1 MLEVATEEEHA
12 LTEHGS
18 FDYGS
23 VYSSLYAK
31 FPQESRRV
39 DRSELTLVKVDQ
51 GSHETSDPAISDV
64 VLRLVTG
71 GTLSHSSVNCGNGR
85 TALSGRK
92 GSFYLA
98 PADAVAEW
106 KGEGRHQLLLIAVP
120 RTRLETLTG
129 IEDCNRDTDPLAPL
143 YGREVCDPA
152 LATFMERIWDE
163 SKGASPGAPL
173 IIEGLLMTLLGS
185 LVRAAGS
192 AEDMPTSG
200 VAPLEADR
208 LARVVD
214 FVDAHLK
221 DPILI
226 EDLAKEAC
234 LSQYH
239 FCRRFRASMNT
250 SPHAF
255 VTARRIEIGRQM
267 LSDGNKTLAEIA
279 FNCGFSSQ
287 AHFTTQFKAHIGQ
300 PPGAYRARV
309 RG

>member
-1 MLEVATEEEHA
+1 MFGTAAQREHA
-12 LTEHGS
+12 RSQNGP

-23 VYSSLYAK
+23 VYGSVYAK
-31 FPQESRRV
+31 FPQESRRA
-39 DRSELTLVKVDQ
+39 DKSELSLVRVDQ

-71 GTLSHSSVNCGNGR
+71 GTLSHSSVDCGNGR
-85 TALSGRK
+85 TTLSGRK

-98 PADAVAEW
+98 PSNAVAEW

-120 RTRLETLTG
+120 EMRLKTLTG
-129 IEDCNRDTDPLAPL
+129 MNEGDVAADPLASL
-143 YGREVCDPA
+143 YGREVCNPA
-152 LATFMERIWDE
+152 LASLMERLWNE
-163 SKGASPGAPL
+163 SGAAAPEAPL
-173 IIEGLLMTLLGS
+173 VIEGLLMMLLGS
-185 LVRAAGS
+185 LIRTAGS
-192 AEDMPTSG
+192 ADSPPAGG

-208 LARVVD
+208 LSRVVD
-214 FVDAHLK
+214 FIDAHLG
-221 DPILI
+221 DSLLI
-226 EDLAKEAC
+226 EDLARVAC

-255 VTARRIEIGRQM
+255 VTARRVVVSRQM
-267 LSDGNKTLAEIA
+267 LSDSDRTLTEIA
-279 FNCGFSSQ
+279 LACGFSNQ

-300 PPGAYRARV
+300 PPGAYRASI

>member
-1 MLEVATEEEHA
+1 MLGTATEREHA
-12 LTEHGS
+12 QSQERS
-18 FDYGS
+18 PDYRS
-23 VYSSLYAK
+23 VYGNLYAK

-39 DRSELTLVKVDQ
+39 DRSRLSLVKVDQ

-71 GTLSHSSVNCGNGR
+71 GALSHSSVDCGNGR
-85 TALSGRK
+85 TTLSGRK

-98 PADAVAEW
+98 PADAVADW

-120 RTRLETLTG
+120 EARLKTLTG
-129 IEDCNRDTDPLAPL
+129 MDDGHGATDLLAPL

-152 LATFMERIWDE
+152 LANFMERLWDE
-163 SKGASPGAPL
+163 SGSTAPGVPL
-173 IIEGLLMTLLGS
+173 MVEGLLMTLLAS

-192 AEDMPTSG
+192 TEELPVGG

-208 LARVVD
+208 LARVVE
-214 FVDAHLK
+214 FIDAHLG

-226 EDLAKEAC
+226 DDLAKVAC

-255 VTARRIEIGRQM
+255 VTARRVVLGRQM
-267 LSDGNKTLAEIA
+267 LSDSERTLAEIA
-279 FNCGFSSQ
+279 FACGFSSQ
-287 AHFTTQFKAHIGQ
+287 AHFTTQFKAHMGQ
-300 PPGAYRARV
+300 PPGAYRASV
-309 RG
+309 NG

>member
-1 MLEVATEEEHA
+1 MLETATQREHA
-12 LTEHGS
+12 PAPDGS
-18 FDYGS
+18 FDYRS

-39 DRSELTLVKVDQ
+39 DRSELSLVKVDQ

-64 VLRLVTG
+64 VLRLVTAG
-71 GTLSHSSVNCGNGR
+71 ALTHSSVDCGNGR

-98 PADAVAEW
+98 PSDAVAEW

-120 RTRLETLTG
+120 EARLKTLTG
-129 IEDCNRDTDPLAPL
+129 MDDGDGSPDPLASL
-143 YGREVCDPA
+143 YGREVCNPA
-152 LATFMERIWDE
+152 LAAFMERLWDE
-163 SKGASPGAPL
+163 SGSTAPGVPL
-173 IIEGLLMTLLGS
+173 MIEGLLMTLLGS

-192 AEDMPTSG
+192 TEDLAVGG

-226 EDLAKEAC
+226 EDLARVAC

-255 VTARRIEIGRQM
+255 VTARRVVMGRQM
-267 LSDGNKTLAEIA
+267 LSDSDQTLAEIA
-279 FNCGFSSQ
+279 FACGFSSQ

-300 PPGAYRARV
+300 PPGAYRASV

>member
-1 MLEVATEEEHA
+1 MLGTE
-12 LTEHGS
+12 TERECAPRSDGA

-23 VYSSLYAK
+23 VYSSVYAK

-39 DRSELTLVKVDQ
+39 DRSELSLVRVDQ

-71 GTLSHSSVNCGNGR
+71 GTLSHSSVDCGNGR
-85 TALSGRK
+85 TTLSGRK

-98 PADAVAEW
+98 PPDAVADW

-120 RTRLETLTG
+120 EVRLKALTG
-129 IEDCNRDTDPLAPL
+129 MNDGDVATDPLASL

-152 LATFMERIWDE
+152 LANLMERLWNE
-163 SKGASPGAPL
+163 SGAEAPGAPL
-173 IIEGLLMTLLGS
+173 LIEGLLMTLLGS
-185 LVRAAGS
+185 LIRT
-192 AEDMPTSG
+192 AETNEDPPVGG

-208 LARVVD
+208 LSRVVD
-214 FVDAHLK
+214 FIDAHLGA
-221 DPILI
+221 PLLI
-226 EDLAKEAC
+226 EDLARVAC

-255 VTARRIEIGRQM
+255 VTARRVVISRQM
-267 LSDGNKTLAEIA
+267 LSESDRTLTEIA
-279 FNCGFSSQ
+279 LACGFSSQ

-300 PPGAYRARV
+300 PPGAYRASV